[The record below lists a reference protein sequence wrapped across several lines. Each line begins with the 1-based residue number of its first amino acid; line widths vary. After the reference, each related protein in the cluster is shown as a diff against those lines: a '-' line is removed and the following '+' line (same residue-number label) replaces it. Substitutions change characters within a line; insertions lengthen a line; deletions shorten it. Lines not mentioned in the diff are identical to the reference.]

1 MMGSGG
7 GRGGVRPRDSGSRRA
22 SCIWAI
28 RLTRVA
34 SLALATAC
42 THDSSPL
49 NVVPLAPVATNGTGA
64 LMQTAAVGTRVPEPP
79 AIRVTDRFGN
89 PVQGVEVLFEVT
101 VGEGWVTRV
110 IDTTDADGEASTRW
124 ALGTTAG
131 PNELRAGPAGL
142 GPVIFAAVGQPLSPS
157 VVIALSGSGQV
168 ATVTAAL
175 ANTLVA
181 EVRDIHG
188 NLTPG
193 VPVEWLPSD
202 TSAVVLPTSSE
213 ADSLG
218 RARALWT
225 LGTIAGLKEV
235 RVRAGSVEVG
245 GFLATAIADSPAEL
259 LKVSGDGQTGPAGSA
274 LPQRLVARLVDR
286 YGNGVEGASV
296 VWTVLGGEGSVQPDE
311 TSTDAEGLAS
321 ARYVVGRTPQATE
334 RVTASFGSLG
344 AADFTAHTGEPDNL
358 VVDRMY
364 VTQVTQNAAGSVPLV
379 AGRDG
384 LLRVFVLARSE
395 NAHSANV
402 EVRFFHDGVL
412 VRSETLDRASE
423 SVPTEASAADLAQSW
438 NMLVPGEL
446 IRPGLSIVAEADP
459 EDRVYE
465 SEEAD
470 NVFPAGG
477 ALVEMDVRSL
487 PDFRVRLV
495 PIQMFTPAGNSTGDV
510 RDGNKSAY
518 VSAAFK
524 MFPMRG
530 FDVDVRAVFTSG
542 VGDLRDLGHW
552 TSLLNEIATLRVAD
566 GSSRYYYGTAGFQ
579 PSAFCGLGD
588 IGAPTA
594 VGMDGACGPSTAAH
608 EWGHNFARRHA
619 PCGNPS
625 RVDGAYPY
633 AGGSIGVY
641 GLDVERLD
649 PKSPGAFSDLMSYC
663 DPVWI
668 SDYTYEGI
676 LQFREAESA
685 AAHLVAPARQPAMV
699 VWGRIERDR
708 LVLEPTFEATTL
720 PKLPDAPGSYRLTGI
735 AADGTELFSLSFA
748 ATPVDHAEADI
759 RHFAFAV
766 PLDLAQPSNLES
778 LRLTAPG
785 TALAPAE
792 VRRQTSP
799 LALPSVRATRE
810 GPDRVRLDWA
820 GVELPLIVVRDPDS
834 GEILAFARG
843 LTALIDSEADEL
855 DLTFAPGL
863 GGLRRRVLVR

>member
-1 MMGSGG
+1 M
-7 GRGGVRPRDSGSRRA
+7 
-22 SCIWAI
+22 
-28 RLTRVA
+28 RLTGVA
-34 SLALATAC
+34 SLALAAAC
-42 THDSSPL
+42 TDDSSPL

-64 LMQTAAVGTRVPEPP
+64 LTQTAPVGMRVPEPP
-79 AIRVTDRFGN
+79 AIQVTDRFGN

-101 VGEGWVTRV
+101 AGEGWVTQV

-142 GPVIFAAVGQPLSPS
+142 APVIFTAVGQPLSPS
-157 VVIALSGSGQV
+157 VVIALSGGGQV
-168 ATVTAAL
+168 AAVTAAL
-175 ANTLVA
+175 PDTLVA
-181 EVRDIHG
+181 EVRDRHG

-202 TSAVVLPTSSE
+202 TSAMVLPTSSE

-225 LGTIAGLKEV
+225 LGTVSGLKEV

-245 GFLATAIADSPAEL
+245 GFLATAVADSPAEL
-259 LKVSGDGQTGPAGSA
+259 LKWSGDGQTGAAGSA

-296 VWTVLGGEGSVQPDE
+296 VWTVVGGEGSVQPDE
-311 TSTDAEGLAS
+311 TTTDAEGLAS
-321 ARYVVGRTPQATE
+321 ARYVVGRTPQVTE
-334 RVTASFGSLG
+334 GVAASFGSLVV
-344 AADFTAHTGEPDNL
+344 ADFTAHTGEPDNL

-364 VTQVTQNAAGSVPLV
+364 VTQATQNPAGSVPLV

-395 NAHSANV
+395 NAHSADV
-402 EVRFFHDGVL
+402 AVRFFHDGVL
-412 VRSETLDRASE
+412 VRSETLERASE
-423 SVPTEASAADLAQSW
+423 AVPTAASDADLAQSW
-438 NMLVPGEL
+438 NMLVSGDL
-446 IRPGLSIVAEADP
+446 IRPGLSIVVEADP

-465 SEEAD
+465 SDESD
-470 NVFPAGG
+470 NVLPAGG

-495 PIQMFTPAGNSTGDV
+495 PIQTFGVAGNSTGDV

-524 MFPMRG
+524 MFPMKA

-552 TSLLNEIATLRVAD
+552 TSLLNEIAALRVAD
-566 GSSRYYYGTAGFQ
+566 GSSRYYYGVAGFQ
-579 PSAFCGLGD
+579 ASTFCGLGD

-608 EWGHNFARRHA
+608 EWGHNFGRRHA
-619 PCGNPS
+619 PCGDPS
-625 RVDGAYPY
+625 GVDGGYPY
-633 AGGSIGVY
+633 AGASIGVH

-649 PKSPGAFSDLMSYC
+649 PKSPANYSDLMSYC
-663 DPVWI
+663 DPAWI

-676 LQFREAESA
+676 LRFREAESVA
-685 AAHLVAPARQPAMV
+685 APLVAPARQPAMV

-720 PKLPDAPGSYRLTGI
+720 PKLPDAAGPYRLAGI
-735 AADGTELFSLSFA
+735 AGDGTELFSLSFA
-748 ATPVDHAEADI
+748 ATRVDHADVDI

-766 PLDLAQPSNLES
+766 PLDLARPSNLQS

-785 TALAPAE
+785 TALAPAQ
-792 VRRQTSP
+792 VRRQSSP
-799 LALPSVRATRE
+799 LALSSVRATRE
-810 GPDRVRLDWA
+810 GPDRVRLDWG
-820 GVELPLIVVRDPDS
+820 GVDLPLIVVRDPDS
-834 GEILAFARG
+834 GEILSFARG
-843 LTALIDSEADEL
+843 PTALIDSEADEL
-855 DLTFAPGL
+855 DLTFAPGI
-863 GGLRRRVLVR
+863 GGLRRRVPVR